1 MNRPVAP
8 NVLRSQQKHLQPAGQ
23 RALRWR
29 IQARRPHPRT
39 SGLIS
44 SSLGLALLVLAGSAA
59 IVAGALS
66 LVSASSRGSDAEQAR
81 EAAEE
86 GYNRVIDLLNDPGN
100 SYLLVTKRD
109 NWTSNTVTAQ
119 ERQTCNIS
127 SSTTGA
133 ISAASIIETPTPF
146 PSVGNGRQVRYTLE
160 SFTPPQYPGAAPS
173 GCTKFGNL
181 AGGTARLVIRG
192 DVLRNGSVIASHRI
206 ERAVTV
212 EALPGGGSSG
222 GSTNP
227 YAFIGLGGGASSLI
241 AVEKD
246 PSIMSRIAQDSG
258 TTPWR
263 WDTSDTSLII
273 TCLGMTEPQC
283 RTGSSSLSSAFPVEE
298 LTISKFLSMFGPK
311 PPTPTGTPAITASAW
326 TSAAITNA
334 SASGSTINY
343 PYSSGTTLRPNC
355 RQVQVLKPTGQ
366 PEDVIACKVNNLY
379 LDAKDLSVNTTN
391 YPVILYMIAN
401 TSTAKT
407 AQLYLKNAQI
417 INTVF
422 SSSRATNPKSWNRL
436 RIFGDPRSAH
446 QVSASITPSACDGDS
461 SKETWFIE
469 GSGRINGAF
478 IWAQTVTLEMKEP
491 TGNALTEYSL
501 FGANWACKIKYE
513 KYVRHLINS
522 PGDAN
527 DGINDLFGISSQ
539 VYSYSARGI

>member
-206 ERAVTV
+206 DGNIHDDKLRRQRQKRPAGPCSSRT
-212 EALPGGGSSG
+212 PGRPGANAPPPRIACTSPNSG
-222 GSTNP
+222 PPAGATP
-227 YAFIGLGGGASSLI
+227 CACAAASSTFF
-241 AVEKD
+241 V
-246 PSIMSRIAQDSG
+246 
-258 TTPWR
+258 
-263 WDTSDTSLII
+263 
-273 TCLGMTEPQC
+273 LG
-283 RTGSSSLSSAFPVEE
+283 
-298 LTISKFLSMFGPK
+298 
-311 PPTPTGTPAITASAW
+311 
-326 TSAAITNA
+326 
-334 SASGSTINY
+334 
-343 PYSSGTTLRPNC
+343 RP
-355 RQVQVLKPTGQ
+355 
-366 PEDVIACKVNNLY
+366 
-379 LDAKDLSVNTTN
+379 
-391 YPVILYMIAN
+391 
-401 TSTAKT
+401 
-407 AQLYLKNAQI
+407 
-417 INTVF
+417 
-422 SSSRATNPKSWNRL
+422 
-436 RIFGDPRSAH
+436 
-446 QVSASITPSACDGDS
+446 
-461 SKETWFIE
+461 
-469 GSGRINGAF
+469 
-478 IWAQTVTLEMKEP
+478 
-491 TGNALTEYSL
+491 
-501 FGANWACKIKYE
+501 
-513 KYVRHLINS
+513 
-522 PGDAN
+522 
-527 DGINDLFGISSQ
+527 
-539 VYSYSARGI
+539 